1 MTRRAPIHQADIER
15 VEAMVSEAERS
26 FAKQPKA
33 MWSDRTYLAPK
44 DAAVLRRLL
53 SGVFA

>member
-1 MTRRAPIHQADIER
+1 MTKRATFSQADIER

-53 SGVFA
+53 TGMLA